1 MITWFKKSNFE
12 FRNTNFEFSYTH
24 VHVHAVYK
32 LSENNT
38 KAFKVV
44 FFNFIAL
51 VSSRHVKT
59 IYLHLWRNYV
69 DVIYITEYK
78 NPHKI
83 ELVHVILELIKKIVF
98 QKTFPLFGRCG
109 LLFWCYDVMIKWSLK
124 EYVIRIDIK
133 EKVKSLHFGNFTNV
147 NRLFSRLIFFWMNE
161 RYQTSFV
168 ILQWISWN
176 DPA

>member
-24 VHVHAVYK
+24 VHVNAVYK

-109 LLFWCYDVMIKWSLK
+109 LWVAILMLWRYDKMKLEGVRYKNWYK
-124 EYVIRIDIK
+124 R
-133 EKVKSLHFGNFTNV
+133 KSKKFTL
-147 NRLFSRLIFFWMNE
+147 RKF
-161 RYQTSFV
+161 YKCKQA
-168 ILQWISWN
+168 IL
-176 DPA
+176 